1 METSWARQTRLI
13 SSAIVACLAWVASM
27 SIGHLEAEAGLVTGG
42 GDLLTD
48 RNNAVRFDPSTPT
61 DAIVSYQDPTLASIR
76 YFQIGFR
83 TTNAAPFDVT
93 SIAWSVDNLVYNS
106 FAPNDFVNN
115 IDSPTI
121 LRYSSIIDLGDT
133 FRLSGSMPF
142 YVRYTLPSGIEI
154 DSVVQSRLRANDS
167 GFVQDGVL
175 GDNGGQF
182 LRINRLHTAVV
193 PEPTSMLLAL
203 TGVGLLGARR
213 WLRRRSPS
221 NGID

>member
-1 METSWARQTRLI
+1 METSSARRMRL
-13 SSAIVACLAWVASM
+13 SSSTCVACLAWVAAM
-27 SIGHLEAEAGLVTGG
+27 FLGHLEAEAGLVTGG
-42 GDLLTD
+42 GDLSID

-61 DAIVSYQDPTLASIR
+61 NAIVSYQDPTLASIR
-76 YFQIGFR
+76 YFQVGFR
-83 TTNAAPFDVT
+83 TTNAAPFNVT

-115 IDSPTI
+115 IDSPTT
-121 LRYSSIIDLGDT
+121 LRHSPIVDLGDT

-142 YVRYTLPSGIEI
+142 YVRYTLPSGIDI
-154 DSVVQSRLRANDS
+154 GSLVQSRLVANDS
-167 GFVQDGVL
+167 GFVAGGVL
-175 GDNGGQF
+175 ADSGGQF

-221 NGID
+221 DGIE